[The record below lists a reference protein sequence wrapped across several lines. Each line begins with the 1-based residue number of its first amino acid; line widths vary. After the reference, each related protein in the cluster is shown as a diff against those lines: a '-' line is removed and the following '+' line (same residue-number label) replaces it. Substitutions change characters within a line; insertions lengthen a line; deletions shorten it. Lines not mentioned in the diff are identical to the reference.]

1 VFDNIGRFPRTKLST
16 SLVDS
21 HVYVCKR
28 SVLDLLHAK
37 TQFSSL
43 REEFLPW
50 LCEIQYQR
58 SKRIKYGNC
67 SWLAF
72 VKQLVLTIHLVVA
85 VDATT
90 KSSSQILSLQHSSL
104 LGQNLKKSDDD
115 HDPNDVASSTVSDI
129 GYGDHASLKVGIVIH
144 ERSDYAM
151 RINTLQNFYEVNKRV
166 RNCLSMAGY

>member
-1 VFDNIGRFPRTKLST
+1 MPRP
-16 SLVDS
+16 
-21 HVYVCKR
+21 
-28 SVLDLLHAK
+28 
-37 TQFSSL
+37 SSL
-43 REEFLPW
+43 PFEKNFSPGYAKFSISGPNESNTETVRGL
-50 LCEIQYQR
+50 L
-58 SKRIKYGNC
+58 
-67 SWLAF
+67 F

>member
-1 VFDNIGRFPRTKLST
+1 MSAKDRSSISCMPRP
-16 SLVDS
+16 
-21 HVYVCKR
+21 
-28 SVLDLLHAK
+28 
-37 TQFSSL
+37 SSL
-43 REEFLPW
+43 PFEKNFSPGYAKFSISGPNESNTETVRGL
-50 LCEIQYQR
+50 R
-58 SKRIKYGNC
+58 
-67 SWLAF
+67 F
-72 VKQLVLTIHLVVA
+72 VKQLVLMIHLVVA

-151 RINTLQNFYEVNKRV
+151 RINTLQNFYVVNKRV